1 MTKSCLRKSNN
12 FKVKQSEA
20 IWNLYQDR
28 VFQEIANLLGVEDA
42 TTSTPGW
49 FPMRLPAI
57 KHVFE
62 NMTEEEKAVL
72 HAEQEKMM
80 REGYTE
86 QMKRR

>member
-1 MTKSCLRKSNN
+1 MTKSCSRKSNN
-12 FKVKQSEA
+12 FKVKQSET

-28 VFQEIANLLGVEDA
+28 VFQEIANLLCVEDT

-49 FPMRLPAI
+49 FPMQLPAI

-72 HAEQEKMM
+72 HAKQEKMM
-80 REGYTE
+80 QEGYTE
-86 QMKRR
+86 QTKRR